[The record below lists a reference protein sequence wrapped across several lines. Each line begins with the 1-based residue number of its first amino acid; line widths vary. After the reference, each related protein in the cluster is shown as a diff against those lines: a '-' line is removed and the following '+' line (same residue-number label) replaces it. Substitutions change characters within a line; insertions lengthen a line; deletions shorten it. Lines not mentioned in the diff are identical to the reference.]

1 MTTATVRSKIG
12 MVSLVCLVIG
22 NMIGSGVYI
31 SSSYALGALED
42 ARLVLVAWA
51 IGGVHAICGAVAYAA
66 LARRIRISGG
76 EYAFLSRLV
85 HPSIG
90 FMAGWISLVAG
101 FTAPIAT
108 AALVFGEYVCAS
120 PQATPIA
127 RTVATVWIL
136 ACAVFHWVDLR
147 TGSWVNNG
155 IVLLKFIGFSI
166 FAVACAAFL
175 NGWSAGGVGVGGVV
189 SGDGGVAFV
198 PALDRSLWA
207 TDYWSTLASGGVLT
221 AILVQLFFISLSY
234 TGFNASIYIAEEV
247 DEPEGSVAEKPLAG
261 QGNGDTAMPLGAM
274 ALPSSS
280 LVARSMVIAC
290 VLVTLIYLGLN
301 FLFLACDTRESIQA
315 GQDYFVSNVAKR
327 VGGEPL
333 QWVMRITIALSSAT
347 SVLAMLATGPRVYAQ
362 MARDGWL
369 PRWFGAD
376 AVVPRNAIVV
386 QAILSSVIV
395 WMASVLQLISYL
407 GITLTACGALATSTL
422 WIAYREMASR
432 KPIAWWEHAALCV
445 YILGAVLLL
454 VAAYMIKPVPF
465 WLCVGTFASGLVV
478 YIAAR
483 WLRRG

>member
-42 ARLVLVAWA
+42 ARLVLVAWG
-51 IGGVHAICGAVAYAA
+51 IGGVHAICGAIAYAA

-85 HPSIG
+85 HPSVG

-175 NGWSAGGVGVGGVV
+175 NGWISGSAGVGG
-189 SGDGGVAFV
+189 SGAEFV
-198 PALDRSLWA
+198 PALDRPLWA

-247 DEPEGSVAEKPLAG
+247 GDTKESDATQPAAG
-261 QGNGDTAMPLGAM
+261 HGNGDAARPKGVMAMPT
-274 ALPSSS
+274 SS

-376 AVVPRNAIVV
+376 AEVPRNAIVV

-454 VAAYMIKPVPF
+454 MAAYRIKPVPF